1 MAEKIGKIQ
10 ENPDNYKVSFLYYN
24 RARDA
29 MFDVVSEFCKK
40 GYTDIF
46 IPGYIGWSL
55 KEGSGIFDP
64 LEAVPNL
71 CRHYYRM
78 DRELCIDMDSVK
90 EQLKEHS
97 IFLVVNYF
105 GFRDPQIREIIDFAH
120 GKDCVVMEDNAHGF
134 YTYFCHGSV
143 GADLTFFSLH
153 KMFPF
158 AKGGGLIIENGQ
170 YGGLHSI
177 KGQVDFDPFK
187 YDYNGIAKRRL
198 ENYRRLLAL
207 SKGKETFFSPFRGEA
222 FLADNIPQTFP
233 ILIHQGDRNQ
243 IYQIMN
249 DVGFGVVSLYHTMIE
264 ELRTDEH
271 RDAIWLSQRIMNL
284 PVHQDVDSNQYDIL
298 VDRLIEACK
307 ETK

>member
-1 MAEKIGKIQ
+1 M
-10 ENPDNYKVSFLYYN
+10 
-24 RARDA
+24 
-29 MFDVVSEFCKK
+29 
-40 GYTDIF
+40 
-46 IPGYIGWSL
+46 
-55 KEGSGIFDP
+55 
-64 LEAVPNL
+64 
-71 CRHYYRM
+71 
-78 DRELCIDMDSVK
+78 
-90 EQLKEHS
+90 
-97 IFLVVNYF
+97 
-105 GFRDPQIREIIDFAH
+105 DFAH

-170 YGGLHSI
+170 YSGLHSI
-177 KGQVDFDPFK
+177 TGQVDFDPFK

-198 ENYRRLLAL
+198 ENYRKLLAL
-207 SKGKETFFSPFRGEA
+207 SKGKEAFFSPLRREV

-233 ILIHQGDRNQ
+233 LLIHQGARNQ

-249 DVGFGVVSLYHTMIE
+249 DAGFGVVSLYHTMIE

-271 RDAIWLSQRIMNL
+271 RDALWLSQRIMNL
-284 PVHQDVDSNQYDIL
+284 PVHQDVDSTQYDVL
-298 VDRLIEACK
+298 VNRLIEACE